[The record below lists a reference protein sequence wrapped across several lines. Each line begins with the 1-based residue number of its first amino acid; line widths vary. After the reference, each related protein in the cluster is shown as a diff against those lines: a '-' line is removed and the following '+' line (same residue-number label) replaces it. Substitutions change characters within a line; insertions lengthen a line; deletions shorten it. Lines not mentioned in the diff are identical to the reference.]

1 MMKLMKSR
9 SVEAFVDI
17 IKNIDFRGVSGR
29 INFPGRSSRLSDID
43 IIQWFKNGS
52 QEFLTDVN
60 VGVYKPNYTR
70 YILLQIDI
78 IGIIDMLLR
87 YPVKWQMR
95 V

>member
-1 MMKLMKSR
+1 M
-9 SVEAFVDI
+9 DI

-70 YILLQIDI
+70 YIATNSKLTSNMIFV
-78 IGIIDMLLR
+78 R
-87 YPVKWQMR
+87 YLGKWQMR

>member
-1 MMKLMKSR
+1 M
-9 SVEAFVDI
+9 DI

-70 YILLQIDI
+70 YADIHDHIFTSYVFILSLGT
-78 IGIIDMLLR
+78 IGSDVMLPIA
-87 YPVKWQMR
+87 YPTQLTL
-95 V
+95 

>member
-1 MMKLMKSR
+1 MKSR

>member
-1 MMKLMKSR
+1 M
-9 SVEAFVDI
+9 EAFVDI

-70 YILLQIDI
+70 YIATSFMIYV
-78 IGIIDMLLR
+78 R
-87 YPVKWQMR
+87 YLGKWQMR

>member
-1 MMKLMKSR
+1 M
-9 SVEAFVDI
+9 EAFVDI

-70 YILLQIDI
+70 YIATSIMI
-78 IGIIDMLLR
+78 YVR
-87 YPVKWQMR
+87 YLVKWQEFKR
-95 V
+95 TYPNARLA